1 MLPAT
6 EMLLFTAAR
15 AQHVGEVI
23 KPALA
28 EGLIVVTDRFADS
41 SRAYQWGARGL
52 EKRDVDLAQELAT
65 EGLEPDLKIW
75 LEVPVE
81 TALRRLMAN
90 AREVNRLDR
99 ETIQFHT
106 RVHEAYHTLVAAD
119 PTRWRVIN
127 ADRSEDEVWS
137 DVWLTVVSSELF
149 ARGLRSIAQWGVEAG
164 ISVRLV
170 LAIIQSADAEPLLS
184 DLNAIGAS
192 ATQIEGDAAV
202 GNAGLA
208 ALVVGVDDDQVGDV
222 LTLVQARARGRS
234 RRIEPLR
241 PLAGQAEFWIP
252 GPAEQGAGGAS
263 VFVLPVRR
271 FERIGYA

>member
-1 MLPAT
+1 LPGVFISLEGIDGSGKSTIAERLVSALQQAGKKAILTREPGGTALGEQIRLVLLGDAASSMLPAT

-52 EKRDVDLAQELAT
+52 KKRDVDLAQELAT

-81 TALRRLMAN
+81 TALRRRMAN

-149 ARGLRSIAQWGVEAG
+149 ARGLGSIAQ
-164 ISVRLV
+164 
-170 LAIIQSADAEPLLS
+170 
-184 DLNAIGAS
+184 
-192 ATQIEGDAAV
+192 
-202 GNAGLA
+202 
-208 ALVVGVDDDQVGDV
+208 
-222 LTLVQARARGRS
+222 
-234 RRIEPLR
+234 
-241 PLAGQAEFWIP
+241 
-252 GPAEQGAGGAS
+252 
-263 VFVLPVRR
+263 
-271 FERIGYA
+271 